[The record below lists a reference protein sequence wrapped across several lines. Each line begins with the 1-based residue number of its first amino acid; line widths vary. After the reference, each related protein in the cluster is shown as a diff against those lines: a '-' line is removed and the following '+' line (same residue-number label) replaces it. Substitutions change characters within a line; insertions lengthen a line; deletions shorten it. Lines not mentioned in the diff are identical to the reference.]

1 MATEILTPTTQVVPF
16 PSPSVRRSVAVRLAE
31 RLYGD
36 GRGHAYAENVLQN
49 SKPSKVVSLLVS

>member
-16 PSPSVRRSVAVRLAE
+16 PIPSFRRSVAARLAE

-36 GRGHAYAENVLQN
+36 GRGHAYAQNVLQN
-49 SKPSKVVSLLVS
+49 TKATKTLSLVVR